1 MRLLPPHNSRRG
13 MTLVELLVAVT
24 IMTLVFGGIM
34 LSLQYML
41 RIIGSSKAY
50 AGGVALANEQM
61 EYIRSL
67 DYDAVGTAGGIPDG
81 IIPQNGTTTL
91 NGITYTY
98 RVLVEYIDSP
108 QDGEGEDDEN
118 GILADYKLAKV
129 TYAWEEKG
137 EPREATLI
145 SNIIPPGIETTD
157 GGGTL
162 KVNVFDA
169 AVQPIAGA
177 SVHVYND
184 SGSSTIDTTRFTNSN
199 GIALFSGAPALANYE
214 ITVSDSG
221 YSTDQ
226 TYSPDAAN
234 PNPVTPPVAVLESQ
248 VSTMNFQIDR
258 LSNLTVAT
266 VGLPTNDSFD
276 DAFDDAA
283 NIASSTNTQV
293 SAGALMLAG
302 APGSFAAS
310 GDARSIAVAPGVIAA
325 WGSATFN
332 ADIPPATNVFVRVY
346 DASGTLVPDADLP
359 GNSAGFTSGTI
370 DLSALDPASYPSLAL
385 GAALTSAD
393 AATSSALA
401 EWSIGYTVS
410 EPAIANVPF
419 SITGAKVIGTSA
431 SGTPIYK
438 YDDAFTTDGTGDVTI
453 SDLEWDSYD
462 IAVTDPS
469 YDIAEACENIPYAL
483 DPGVSETLKLTLAPA
498 VANSLRVRVEDTS
511 GVAIP
516 NAEVTL
522 SRPSFSETETS
533 STCGGAFFNSG
544 VSSASDY
551 DISVSA
557 TGYTPRTI
565 TAYTVSGAT
574 AITIPLSGA

>member
-1 MRLLPPHNSRRG
+1 MRLFPQHDDARG

-50 AGGVALANEQM
+50 TGGVALANEQM

-67 DYDAVGTAGGIPDG
+67 DYDAVGTSGGIPDG
-81 IIPQNGTTTL
+81 IIPQTGTTTL

-98 RVLVEYIDSP
+98 RVLIEYIDSP

-129 TYAWEEKG
+129 AYAWEEKG
-137 EPREATLI
+137 EPREVTLI

-226 TYSPDAAN
+226 TYVPDASN

-258 LSNLTVAT
+258 LSDLTVET
-266 VGLPTNDSFD
+266 VGLPTTGTFEDLLD
-276 DAFDDAA
+276 DAS
-283 NIASSTNTQV
+283 NIASATNTQV
-293 SAGALMLAG
+293 IAGELTLSG
-302 APGSFAAS
+302 APGSFASDGEVRFAAVDP
-310 GDARSIAVAPGVIAA
+310 GSIAS
-325 WGSATFN
+325 WGSAQFS
-332 ADIPPATNVFVRVY
+332 ARVP
-346 DASGTLVPDADLP
+346 SGTSALVHVFDSAGALIPDADLP
-359 GNSAGFTSGTI
+359 GNGAGFAAGTI
-370 DLSALDPASYPSLAL
+370 DLSALDPAAYPSLAL
-385 GAALTSAD
+385 GAALASGD
-393 AATSSALA
+393 SATSSALT
-401 EWSIGYTVS
+401 EWNVGYTVS

-431 SGTPIYK
+431 SGTSIYK
-438 YDDAFTTDGTGDVTI
+438 YDDAFATDGTGDVTI
-453 SDLEWDSYD
+453 GDLEWDSYD

-483 DPGVSETLKLTLAPA
+483 DPGVAATLKLTLAPA
-498 VANSLRVRVEDTS
+498 AANSLRVRVEDTS
-511 GVAIP
+511 GDAIANADVA
-516 NAEVTL
+516 L
-522 SRPSFSETETS
+522 SRPGFSDTVTS

-544 VSSASDY
+544 ISSASDY

-557 TGYTPRTI
+557 AGYTTRTI

-574 AITIPLSGA
+574 AITVALSGA